1 MSGPWHSFFLVA
13 PASLPSASLLADTRR
28 ECASLWALLL
38 AEAHSSVIAAL
49 RCHGNVMQTEWG
61 GREEGGPA

>member
-1 MSGPWHSFFLVA
+1 MSGPWHSFLLVA
-13 PASLPSASLLADTRR
+13 PASLLSASLLADTRR

-38 AEAHSSVIAAL
+38 AEAHSSVTAAL
-49 RCHGNVMQTEWG
+49 RCHDNVMQTEGG